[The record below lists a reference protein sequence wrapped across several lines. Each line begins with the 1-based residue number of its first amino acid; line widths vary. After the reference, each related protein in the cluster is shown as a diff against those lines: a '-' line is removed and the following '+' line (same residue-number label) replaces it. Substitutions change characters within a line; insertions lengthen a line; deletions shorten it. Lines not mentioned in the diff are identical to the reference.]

1 VGTQIVISCRAPHGA
16 AAEGGYLERARAL
29 VARGEALGAHL
40 VAWSATTLALAWDAE
55 SIEEAITFVSHLHED
70 DGEETWACG
79 IAEGEMEPLS
89 TKGKGDLS
97 WGVALATAVS
107 LARVAAPGEVLLDG
121 DMRAVRVGELAVL
134 GTRAATDAGKRVR
147 GWKLNL
153 KAPWHRPTS
162 MRAPPPPDYGDEDER
177 TLQTHVPIVY
187 RSVPPPNL
195 EFSRDEV
202 GSEVLELV
210 EAAASQRGSDLPPSN
225 EPSSDEQ
232 RDSGRML
239 VEKIKTMAGQ
249 VDPVIALKKAR
260 ARAEEASPR
269 ARCHASLALGVA
281 LAMAGRCDE
290 ALLEG
295 MDALARAREGNDMKG
310 TQACLAFLAKLYATT
325 GRMQAADR
333 LRNIARP

>member
-1 VGTQIVISCRAPHGA
+1 
-16 AAEGGYLERARAL
+16 LDRARAL
-29 VARGEALGAHL
+29 VARSEALGATL
-40 VAWSATTLALAWDAE
+40 VAWSATTLSFAWDIE
-55 SIEEAITFVSHLHED
+55 SIEEAITFVCHLHEESPD
-70 DGEETWACG
+70 EESAWACG
-79 IAEGEMEPLS
+79 LAEGEMEPLS
-89 TKGKGDLS
+89 SKGRGDLA
-97 WGVALATAVS
+97 WGAPLVSAVS
-107 LARVAAPGEVLLDG
+107 LARVASPGEVLLDG
-121 DMRAVRVGELAVL
+121 DMREVRVGELAVS

-153 KAPWHRPTS
+153 KSPWHRPTS
-162 MRAPPPPDYGDEDER
+162 MRAPPPPPPDYGDDDER
-177 TLQTHVPIVY
+177 TIQTHVPIVY
-187 RSVPPPNL
+187 RSAPPAGL

-210 EAAASQRGSDLPPSN
+210 EAAALHRGSDMPPSQ
-225 EPSSDEQ
+225 EPVDQ

-239 VEKIKTMAGQ
+239 VEKIKTMAGP
-249 VDPVIALKKAR
+249 VDPVVALKKAR
-260 ARAEEASPR
+260 ARAEDASPR

-333 LRNIARP
+333 LRNIAQP